1 MIRCHVSK
9 GNSNSKSRA
18 SAKFICFVCRAS
30 SLELP
35 EIRFLIDTLRLNN
48 VENGNRENEIVCVC
62 VCVCCICAILLSRIN
77 MDRFSDVFFS
87 SVFCKAYKAS
97 MREKKKANTKESTSN
112 K

>member
-9 GNSNSKSRA
+9 GKGNRKSRA

-35 EIRFLIDTLRLNN
+35 EIRFLIDTLRLNS

-62 VCVCCICAILLSRIN
+62 VCVAYVQSFFGIN

-87 SVFCKAYKAS
+87 SVFVKPTRRA
-97 MREKKKANTKESTSN
+97 
-112 K
+112 